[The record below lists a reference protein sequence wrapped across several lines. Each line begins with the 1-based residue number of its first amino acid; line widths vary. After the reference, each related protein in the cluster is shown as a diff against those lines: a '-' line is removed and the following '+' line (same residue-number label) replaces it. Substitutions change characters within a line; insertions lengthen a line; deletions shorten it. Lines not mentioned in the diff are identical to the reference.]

1 MELDGL
7 KADLRGIADDVKR
20 RVRDARERGAS
31 AGVQGLVED
40 MQRRVKAV
48 IDRVTGRR
56 DEEAPRVGETIQ
68 AADQRAARESGKT
81 DVARA
86 GAAKQAAKQRA
97 KKA

>member
-1 MELDGL
+1 MELDRL
-7 KADLRGIADDVKR
+7 KADLRGLADDFKR
-20 RVRDARERGAS
+20 RVRDAKERGTR

-48 IDRVTGRR
+48 IDHVTGRR
-56 DEEAPRVGETIQ
+56 QVEPPRVGETKQ
-68 AADQRAARESGKT
+68 AADQRAARESGKA
-81 DVARA
+81 DAARA